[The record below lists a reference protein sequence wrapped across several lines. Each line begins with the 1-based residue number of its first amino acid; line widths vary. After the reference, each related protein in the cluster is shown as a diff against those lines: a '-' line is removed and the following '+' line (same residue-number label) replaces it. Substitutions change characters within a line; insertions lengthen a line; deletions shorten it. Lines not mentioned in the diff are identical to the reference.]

1 MSDRPLGIGVIG
13 LGFMGR
19 THIEAWQSAAR
30 DGLPCRLAAVADP
43 SADKRAGRIPAL
55 GNLDLGADD
64 APLFDPAEVTG
75 HAEAQGLISDPDVDI
90 ISICTPT
97 PSHVD
102 LAQAALAAGK
112 HVLVEKPVD
121 LDPARIRDL
130 ATAAADAGRL
140 CMPAMCL
147 RFWPGWDW
155 LIDAIT
161 SGEHGA
167 VRSASFRRL
176 GTLPPWSSG
185 FYADLSRSGGAL
197 FDLHIHDVDFAL
209 RLFGAPDEVLATGD
223 LLHVT
228 GLFRY
233 AAGPGHVSAEGSWD
247 QAPGTPFRMRYV
259 VNFENATADYD
270 IGREDTLLLC
280 RDGEAEAVALAPHTG
295 YDGEVRH
302 FLSAVRGEAPL
313 AVSLEEAA
321 RGVEILH
328 RERAL
333 LERRP

>member
-1 MSDRPLGIGVIG
+1 MSSSPLGIGVIG

-19 THIEAWQSAAR
+19 THLEAWQRAAG

-43 SADKRAGRIPAL
+43 SAEKRAGKIPAL

-64 APLFDPAEVTG
+64 APLFDPAEVAG
-75 HAEAQGLISDPDVDI
+75 HEDAASLFADPKVDI
-90 ISICTPT
+90 VSICTPT

-102 LAQAALAAGK
+102 LALAALEAGK

-121 LDPARIRDL
+121 LDPQRIRDL
-130 ATAAADAGRL
+130 DRAAREADRL

-155 LIDAIT
+155 LIDAVQSET
-161 SGEHGA
+161 YGA

-185 FYADLSRSGGAL
+185 FYADLEKSGGAL
-197 FDLHIHDVDFAL
+197 FDLHIHDVDIAL
-209 RLFGAPDEVLATGD
+209 KLFGVPQRVQAAGD
-223 LLHVT
+223 LMHVSALY
-228 GLFRY
+228 GY
-233 AAGPGHVSAEGSWD
+233 DKGPAHVSAEGCWD

-259 VNFENATADYD
+259 VNFEHATADYD
-270 IGREDTLLLC
+270 LGREEPLLLC
-280 RDGEAEAVALAPHTG
+280 REGEAQPIALASHTG

-302 FLSAVRGEAPL
+302 FLAAARGEVEL
-313 AVSLEEAA
+313 GVTLEEAA
-321 RGVEILH
+321 RGTELLLQ
-328 RERAL
+328 ERSAL
-333 LERRP
+333 SSH